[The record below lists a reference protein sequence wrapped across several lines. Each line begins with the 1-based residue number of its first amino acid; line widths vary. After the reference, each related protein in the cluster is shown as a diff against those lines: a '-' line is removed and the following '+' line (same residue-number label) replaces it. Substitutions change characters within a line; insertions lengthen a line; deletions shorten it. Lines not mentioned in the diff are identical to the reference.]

1 MTRILI
7 ADDHDVVRSGVRAIL
22 EGHEGWE
29 VVGEARD
36 GKEAIDRA
44 LATRP
49 DVVVLDY
56 ALPLVNGVEATRQ
69 IRGRVP
75 GIEVLI
81 FTMHDTDGLIRD
93 VLEAGARGFLLKS
106 DAKQFLI
113 SAVESLAAHK
123 PFFTGKVS
131 ETLLETYLA
140 KGSAGKSALSSRE
153 KAVVQLIAEGKT
165 NKQIADILSISTK
178 TVETHRALALRKLNL
193 DTTAA
198 LIRYAIRLPDGGGC
212 DRGDDARCAERVGPR
227 TRHDRRAR
235 VRQRPP
241 GCGRA
246 RIRRDMPDI
255 GLRARIVANSATRAK
270 ARSAPPRSSD
280 GPAIFLRAR
289 HRRWSPSWTSSRQRL
304 GRVFSLRISGASGS
318 CHIGSGSA
326 QLFHMAAERLS
337 RPGIDD
343 RDGR

>member
-36 GKEAIDRA
+36 GKEAIDQA

-56 ALPLVNGVEATRQ
+56 GLPMVNGVEATRQ
-69 IRGRVP
+69 IRTRVP
-75 GIEVLI
+75 GVEVLI
-81 FTMHDTDGLIRD
+81 FTMHDTDSLVRD

-131 ETLLETYLA
+131 QALLETYLS
-140 KGSAGKSALSSRE
+140 KGAMDEGALTSRE

-165 NKQIADILSISTK
+165 NKQIADILNISTK
-178 TVETHRALALRKLNL
+178 TVETHRAAAMGKLNL

-198 LIRYAIRLPDGGGC
+198 LIRYAIRNGL
-212 DRGDDARCAERVGPR
+212 AE
-227 TRHDRRAR
+227 A
-235 VRQRPP
+235 
-241 GCGRA
+241 
-246 RIRRDMPDI
+246 
-255 GLRARIVANSATRAK
+255 
-270 ARSAPPRSSD
+270 
-280 GPAIFLRAR
+280 
-289 HRRWSPSWTSSRQRL
+289 
-304 GRVFSLRISGASGS
+304 
-318 CHIGSGSA
+318 
-326 QLFHMAAERLS
+326 
-337 RPGIDD
+337 
-343 RDGR
+343 

>member
-22 EGHEGWE
+22 EAQGGWE
-29 VVGEARD
+29 VVGEAVD
-36 GKEAIDRA
+36 GKDAVDQA

-56 ALPLVNGVEATRQ
+56 GLPVMNGIEATRR
-69 IRGRVP
+69 IRARVP
-75 GIEVLI
+75 GAEVLI

-198 LIRYAIRLPDGGGC
+198 LIRYAIRN
-212 DRGDDARCAERVGPR
+212 
-227 TRHDRRAR
+227 
-235 VRQRPP
+235 
-241 GCGRA
+241 
-246 RIRRDMPDI
+246 
-255 GLRARIVANSATRAK
+255 GLVEA
-270 ARSAPPRSSD
+270 
-280 GPAIFLRAR
+280 
-289 HRRWSPSWTSSRQRL
+289 
-304 GRVFSLRISGASGS
+304 
-318 CHIGSGSA
+318 
-326 QLFHMAAERLS
+326 
-337 RPGIDD
+337 
-343 RDGR
+343 